1 MSYYQQAF
9 DVTSLPAWKALQEH
23 RDVMQNF
30 NMRRTFLADPER
42 FHEFSMSCCGLFL
55 DYSKNL
61 VTQETRDLLVN
72 LAREAGLA
80 EATRAMFAGERINA

>member
-9 DVTSLPAWKALQEH
+9 DVTRLPSWKALQEH

-30 NMRRTFLADPER
+30 NMRRTFQADPER

-61 VTQETRDLLVN
+61 VTRETRDLLVS

-80 EATRAMFAGERINA
+80 EASRA

>member
-30 NMRRTFLADPER
+30 NMRRTFLADPEP
-42 FHEFSMSCCGLFL
+42 E
-55 DYSKNL
+55 
-61 VTQETRDLLVN
+61 
-72 LAREAGLA
+72 
-80 EATRAMFAGERINA
+80 